1 VIDARADVHPEAIIG
16 ENVSI
21 GPWTV
26 IGPKVTIGAGTEI
39 ASHVV
44 ICGRTT
50 IGREN
55 KIYQFASLGDAPQD
69 LTYSG
74 EDTQLIIGD
83 NNVIREY
90 VTCSRGST
98 KDDGITEIGNN
109 NYFMMYSHV
118 GHDCKVGDHVVLV
131 NCAALSGHVIVENHA
146 NIGAYAAIHQFCR
159 VGAYSFIGRASYV
172 SKDVLPFVMISG
184 QTVSACGLN
193 TVGLKRNGFTS
204 DEVDALRRAYKII
217 FRRGL
222 TVQQAIVE
230 LVEMLPDC
238 DKISALIEGLKS
250 SSRGIV
256 R

>member
-1 VIDARADVHPEAIIG
+1 MIDPRADIHPDACIAD
-16 ENVSI
+16 NVSI

-26 IGPKVTIGAGTEI
+26 IGQNVTIGESTEI
-39 ASHVV
+39 GSHVV

-50 IGREN
+50 IGKHN
-55 KIYQFASLGDAPQD
+55 KVHQFASLGDAPQD
-69 LTYSG
+69 LTYNG

-83 NNVIREY
+83 HNVVREY
-90 VTCSRGST
+90 VTFSRGSA
-98 KDDGITEIGNN
+98 KDDGITLIGDH
-109 NYFMMYSHV
+109 NYFMAYSHV
-118 GHDCKVGDHVVLV
+118 GHDCKVGNHVVMV
-131 NCAALSGHVIVENHA
+131 NCAALSGHVVVENYA
-146 NIGAYAAIHQFCR
+146 NIGAYAAVHQFCH

-172 SKDVLPFVMISG
+172 TKDVLPFVMISG

-193 TVGLKRNGFTS
+193 TVGLKRNGFTA

-230 LVEMLPDC
+230 LVEILPEC
-238 DKISALIEGLKS
+238 QKISAMIEGLKNS
-250 SSRGIV
+250 TRGIV